1 MEKEFI
7 TLYELQSGLK
17 EGIERLY
24 PSRLWLK
31 AEISALKARPGGH
44 CYMELS
50 QSDDSGIVAKA
61 QAVIWSSRY
70 RFIAPYFES
79 VTGSPL
85 REGMLVLIQVQVNF
99 SQLYG
104 LSLVVNDIDPDFSTG
119 EQERLKRETLE
130 RLRREGLADMQKGLG
145 MPAIPYRIAVIS
157 APDAAGYR
165 DFMRHLH
172 ENEYGFV
179 FHTDLF
185 PALMQGSGSPSSIMD
200 ALDRVASAQDP
211 YEVVAILRGGGAKL
225 DLACY
230 DDYDLAAHIAQ
241 FPIPVLTAIGHDQD
255 SHAADLVAYGSV
267 KTPTALADEL
277 VSLYASEDS
286 RLLSYT
292 SRLKLSFSGRLYREE
307 SRLQKLLTG
316 ISRAFSRKISDMEG
330 HLSVLEARI
339 TASDPA
345 NILKKGY
352 VLAVDS
358 AGTVIKGV
366 RDRRPGDRVGI
377 LMKDGRLDCTV
388 DSVSRLP
395 FRVQADEPGPGGGPY
410 GEDAAMD

>member
-200 ALDRVASAQDP
+200 ALDRVASARDP

-225 DLACY
+225 DLP
-230 DDYDLAAHIAQ
+230 DTGAHC
-241 FPIPVLTAIGHDQD
+241 H
-255 SHAADLVAYGSV
+255 
-267 KTPTALADEL
+267 
-277 VSLYASEDS
+277 
-286 RLLSYT
+286 
-292 SRLKLSFSGRLYREE
+292 
-307 SRLQKLLTG
+307 
-316 ISRAFSRKISDMEG
+316 RA
-330 HLSVLEARI
+330 
-339 TASDPA
+339 
-345 NILKKGY
+345 
-352 VLAVDS
+352 
-358 AGTVIKGV
+358 
-366 RDRRPGDRVGI
+366 
-377 LMKDGRLDCTV
+377 
-388 DSVSRLP
+388 
-395 FRVQADEPGPGGGPY
+395 
-410 GEDAAMD
+410 

>member
-24 PSRLWLK
+24 PSRFWLK

-145 MPAIPYRIAVIS
+145 MPAIPYR
-157 APDAAGYR
+157 
-165 DFMRHLH
+165 M
-172 ENEYGFV
+172 
-179 FHTDLF
+179 
-185 PALMQGSGSPSSIMD
+185 ALMQGSGSPSSIMD

-358 AGTVIKGV
+358 SGTVIKGV

-395 FRVQADEPGPGGGPY
+395 FRVQADEPGPGGGLH
-410 GEDAAMD
+410 GEDADMD